1 MAQGFE
7 VDPELVK
14 HAAQRAS
21 EAVAHFESHG
31 TAVKRAQAV
40 IEGNSVLLG
49 DYGDAGVFFHACE
62 RFDVTFNE
70 IFDTLISHNDSFVD
84 TARRLQGGLQTA
96 SKLYAE
102 TEAAASER
110 LRRIGEPWMDGGR

>member
-1 MAQGFE
+1 MSQGFA

-21 EAVAHFESHG
+21 EAVTHFETHG
-31 TAVKRAQAV
+31 TAVKNAQAV
-40 IEGNSVLLG
+40 IERNSALLG

-62 RFDVTFNE
+62 DFSNKFKET
-70 IFDTLISHNDSFVD
+70 FDTLISYNDSFVD

-102 TEAAASER
+102 TETAAGER